1 MFSVLDMPEHTTLEK
16 AREAIRFGGINLD
29 EVVRYLEGGS
39 ISDRLAQAEYYQTQ
53 ARKAASEKW
62 LRRFAITILALAG
75 VAFVIYQVSGGLS

>member
-39 ISDRLAQAEYYQTQ
+39 ISDRLAQAEYYQDM
-53 ARKAASEKW
+53 ARRAKVRKVLENGA
-62 LRRFAITILALAG
+62 LVLLALAG
-75 VAFVIYQVSGGLS
+75 VAFVAYQISGSTS